1 MRSLAAVAILLA
13 ACALGRRRSRHEG
26 ERCTHGRHLR
36 PLAGRL
42 RRHEREWIDSA
53 PGDIRGPGAPL
64 LRYMRKSDGTYMA
77 RLIWEAWTSDC
88 ESDPRQALF
97 WRVDDKPT
105 QTAAAFERRKTL
117 GPREKVTVSAP
128 APDLGTAETV
138 QVRACGVVFELEPA
152 LVRGSSASPRAPGSS
167 GRIAGALSIGR
178 SCLRAMRAAWCEHA
192 RRPLLV
198 GNVVQHD
205 AQALD
210 GLQCERSLAAEDVA
224 RRVPGEVAG
233 AAHRSDAAGPLD
245 CLSEPFHAEVCAAN
259 IFASTERSARET
271 RRASTRSSGACA
283 RSGTP
288 RAPDVFAT
296 DIFA

>member
-13 ACALGRRRSRHEG
+13 ACASAGGDRVMKASDAPTAGTYGHSRDDF
-26 ERCTHGRHLR
+26 
-36 PLAGRL
+36 AGTS
-42 RRHEREWIDSA
+42 EEWIDSA

-152 LVRGSSASPRAPGSS
+152 LVRG
-167 GRIAGALSIGR
+167 L
-178 SCLRAMRAAWCEHA
+178 
-192 RRPLLV
+192 
-198 GNVVQHD
+198 
-205 AQALD
+205 
-210 GLQCERSLAAEDVA
+210 ER
-224 RRVPGEVAG
+224 
-233 AAHRSDAAGPLD
+233 
-245 CLSEPFHAEVCAAN
+245 
-259 IFASTERSARET
+259 FA
-271 RRASTRSSGACA
+271 ASTR
-283 RSGTP
+283 
-288 RAPDVFAT
+288 
-296 DIFA
+296 